1 MNKSKTATV
10 IKYVFIGILAA
21 VAFGAVLMLLW
32 NWLVPDI
39 FGGPQLT
46 LLQAIGLLVLSK
58 LLFGGLGNRSSSHKK
73 EMWKKHY
80 ESKLSKMNSEERE
93 KFKES
98 LKQCFKKG
106 EPTSQEHNS

>member
-1 MNKSKTATV
+1 MNNSKTAR
-10 IKYVFIGILAA
+10 ILKYVFFGLLAA
-21 VAFGAVLMLLW
+21 LAFGAVLMLLW

-39 FGGPQLT
+39 FGGPELN

-58 LLFGGLGNRSSSHKK
+58 ILFGGLGNRFSSHKK

-80 ESKLSKMNSEERE
+80 DSKLSKMNPEERE

-98 LKQCFKKG
+98 LKQCFRKDDSH
-106 EPTSQEHNS
+106 SQE